1 MDISNSP
8 LTYSP
13 APFPASP
20 GEVVILT
27 TAPHNGYCGV
37 LVQVATTLATVRLL
51 DAEPDTPAAKLVVD
65 LNSLIPSGKTPAEL
79 LGRFTPS
86 DSQLSAALDAERQMP
101 DMTKTV
107 KRHAASRRP
116 ATPKSIEEELSC
128 MSADEKRQVAALI
141 AARLAAL
148 D

>member
-1 MDISNSP
+1 
-8 LTYSP
+8 
-13 APFPASP
+13 
-20 GEVVILT
+20 
-27 TAPHNGYCGV
+27 V

-51 DAEPDTPAAKLVVD
+51 DAESSTPAAKLVVD

-107 KRHAASRRP
+107 KRHAAAKRQS

-141 AARLAAL
+141 AARLAAM